1 MAEEKKQ
8 HHCDC
13 GCDHD
18 HHDHD
23 CTCDHDGDCDCDC
36 GCEHDDVVVLQD
48 ENGNDVAFHYI
59 TTLEHEGKEYVYLQ
73 SADEEDDNLAVEI
86 FELQTVEE
94 DGELF
99 DTLLPI
105 DDDLYEIMYE
115 KLMFELANG
124 SNDDEE

>member
-8 HHCDC
+8 HPCDC

-23 CTCDHDGDCDCDC
+23 CTCDHDGDCDC

-124 SNDDEE
+124 SDDDDEE

>member
-23 CTCDHDGDCDCDC
+23 CTCDHDGDCDC

>member
-23 CTCDHDGDCDCDC
+23 CTCDHDGDCDC

-124 SNDDEE
+124 SDDDDEE

>member
-124 SNDDEE
+124 SDDEEE

>member
-23 CTCDHDGDCDCDC
+23 CTCDHDGDCDC

-124 SNDDEE
+124 SDDEE

>member
-124 SNDDEE
+124 SDDDEE

>member
-23 CTCDHDGDCDCDC
+23 CTCDHDGDCDC

-59 TTLEHEGKEYVYLQ
+59 TTMEHEGKEYVYLQ
-73 SADEEDDNLAVEI
+73 SADEDDDNLAVEI

-105 DDDLYEIMYE
+105 DDELYEIMYE

-124 SNDDEE
+124 SDDEE

>member
-23 CTCDHDGDCDCDC
+23 CTCDHDGDCDC

-124 SNDDEE
+124 SDDEEE

>member
-23 CTCDHDGDCDCDC
+23 CTCDHDGDCDC

-59 TTLEHEGKEYVYLQ
+59 TTLEHEGKEYVYLTT
-73 SADEEDDNLAVEI
+73 
-86 FELQTVEE
+86 LQ
-94 DGELF
+94 LKF
-99 DTLLPI
+99 
-105 DDDLYEIMYE
+105 
-115 KLMFELANG
+115 
-124 SNDDEE
+124 SNFKQ

>member
-8 HHCDC
+8 NHCDC

-23 CTCDHDGDCDCDC
+23 CTCDHDGDCDC

-124 SNDDEE
+124 SDDEEE

>member
-1 MAEEKKQ
+1 MAEDKKQ

-23 CTCDHDGDCDCDC
+23 CTCDHDGDCDC

-124 SNDDEE
+124 SDDEEE

>member
-23 CTCDHDGDCDCDC
+23 CTCDHDGDCDC

-99 DTLLPI
+99 DTLFPI

-124 SNDDEE
+124 SDDDEE